1 MTLKIQGLI
10 FDEPP
15 GVWVFCP
22 INPGTINPGIENWA
36 INPRC
41 FCILAD
47 KPTVLNSNFFPLL
60 VWTYPVTASVR
71 CTSPPRAPVTSESLE
86 TVLQSGG
93 SCQENK
99 RILVKIHPQ
108 RKRDPTSGQKK
119 NQTEDKS
126 VFANQSGDPE
136 RLRLVSKVEGCGDD
150 FVQWR
155 PRF

>member
-1 MTLKIQGLI
+1 LADK
-10 FDEPP
+10 PP
-15 GVWVFCP
+15 VLRKFWS
-22 INPGTINPGIENWA
+22 

-47 KPTVLNSNFFPLL
+47 KPTVLNPNFFPPL
-60 VWTYPVTASVR
+60 VWTYPATASVR

-99 RILVKIHPQ
+99 RILVKIHSQ

-126 VFANQSGDPE
+126 VFPNQSGDPE
-136 RLRLVSKVEGCGDD
+136 RLRLVSKVELILSNGDLVSD
-150 FVQWR
+150 LPHPRVTLKR
-155 PRF
+155 PISPDIP